1 MLIKKAFFDF
11 TRESLFSGSLS
22 QTQVS
27 GMEAV
32 LDYWDSNHAD
42 KPQSYLAYILAT
54 AFIETAHTF
63 KPIQERGGNNYLKR
77 MYDVTGS
84 RPDLARRYGNT
95 EPGDG
100 IKYAGKGLVQ
110 LTWKANYQHQSHK
123 LGVDLVNH
131 PELMLDLS
139 TSVTVLVEGM
149 LDGDFRGVKLS
160 NYLSAVDES
169 NLWQSFVLCR
179 NVINANLD
187 NADSYA
193 DAAML
198 FYNALKA
205 ASSNN
210 AMDSIPYDSRINK
223 SDLATTGVTDDDI
236 RDFRDFEEWR
246 RFVRSRQ
253 NRSSSAESV
262 QPQPHPSDTKPLWKS
277 AVARWVVAGIS
288 CYISVKYGLNIPAE
302 ARDIA
307 ENAIII
313 VMGAG
318 VLRGRINATK
328 FISGIFK

>member
-11 TRESLFSGSLS
+11 VRESLFSGSLS
-22 QTQVS
+22 QTQVN

-32 LDYWDSNHAD
+32 LDYWGSNHAD
-42 KPQSYLAYILAT
+42 KPRSYLAYILAT
-54 AFIETAHTF
+54 AFIETAYTF

-84 RPDLARRYGNT
+84 RPDLARKYGNT

-110 LTWKANYQHQSHK
+110 LTWKANYQQQSHK

-131 PELMLDLS
+131 PELMLDLG

-149 LDGDFRGVKLS
+149 LDGDFRGVKLG
-160 NYLSAVDES
+160 NYLSGGVDES

-205 ASSNN
+205 ASSNTYN
-210 AMDSIPYDSRINK
+210 SRTNK
-223 SDLATTGVTDDDI
+223 SDLATTGITDDDI
-236 RDFRDFEEWR
+236 MDFEEWR

-253 NRSSSAESV
+253 NRNSAESM
-262 QPQPHPSDTKPLWKS
+262 QPSQNSSVIADTKPLWKS
-277 AVARWVVAGIS
+277 AVARWVVAGITG
-288 CYISVKYGLNIPAE
+288 YISVKYGLDIPPE
-302 ARDIA
+302 FKDMA
-307 ENAIII
+307 ENAVIF
-313 VMGAG
+313 VMSIG